1 MSEQQGSGLE
11 VKVYIEQMAKLLNL
25 PIPQECEQGV
35 IDNFIR
41 MQAIAALVTE
51 FPLPDDIEAA
61 PVFQP

>member
-11 VKVYIEQMAKLLNL
+11 VKVYIEQTAKLLDL
-25 PIPQECEQGV
+25 PIPKECEQGV

-51 FPLPDDIEAA
+51 FPLPDDIETA
-61 PVFQP
+61 PVFQL

>member
-11 VKVYIEQMAKLLNL
+11 VKVYIEQTAKLLDL

-35 IDNFIR
+35 MDNFVR

-51 FPLPDDIEAA
+51 FPLPDDIETA